1 MAYAHSYEWIEW
13 LVSLRR
19 VGPGGLNSAR
29 DSRAFEVILVD
40 GMAELTPLTG
50 GTPVI
55 VETQLSHQRFETRR
69 AAHVLEP
76 GAPEEEQIA
85 DLGLRAQRLQGQLG
99 IAPLSSE
106 LRQLYICRGRA

>member
-19 VGPGGLNSAR
+19 VGPAGLNSAR

-55 VETQLSHQRFETRR
+55 VETQLSHQRFE
-69 AAHVLEP
+69 
-76 GAPEEEQIA
+76 EEQIA